1 LQAAE
6 GASTSLEETSRAAR
20 AYAAEAQTQAAGP
33 TSMKI
38 AGTRALVTGASS
50 GIGAA
55 TARALAVRGASV
67 ILVARNTERLTTVT
81 TGIQVSGGRAAAYV
95 ADLAQPQEVS
105 RVARLVHEQH
115 GIPNIVVNN
124 AGAGRWLPIV
134 DTSADELAA
143 MVAVP
148 FLAAFNLTRE
158 FLPGMRQRGTG
169 HIVNVT
175 SVGSFLVWPN
185 AAAYIS
191 ARWAMRGFNEA
202 LRAEVHGS
210 RIGVSLVGFAQV
222 SSSFW
227 EHNPGSWERLP
238 APAHRM
244 RTLTPD
250 EAAAAVVEAIEREKR
265 LLLRPRMIYLLR
277 VLNTVLPR
285 GTERQMW
292 R

>member
-1 LQAAE
+1 
-6 GASTSLEETSRAAR
+6 
-20 AYAAEAQTQAAGP
+20 
-33 TSMKI
+33 MKI
-38 AGTRALVTGASS
+38 DGTRALVTGASS

-55 TARALAVRGASV
+55 TARALAARGASV
-67 ILVARNTERLTTVT
+67 ILVARNMERLTAVA
-81 TGIQVSGGRAAAYV
+81 TGIKAAGGDAEAYA
-95 ADLAQPQEVS
+95 ADLAQAQEVS
-105 RVARLVHEQH
+105 RTAGLVRERH
-115 GIPNIVVNN
+115 GVPDILVNN

-134 DTSADELAA
+134 DTNAEELAA
-143 MVAVP
+143 MLAVP

-158 FLPGMRQRGTG
+158 FLPGMRRRGTG

-175 SVGSFLVWPN
+175 SIGAFLVWPS
-185 AAAYIS
+185 AAGYIA

-202 LRAEVHGS
+202 LRAEVYGS

-238 APAHRM
+238 AAAHRL

-250 EAAAAVVEAIEREKR
+250 DAAAEIVEAIERER
-265 LLLRPRMIYLLR
+265 RVVLRPRMIYLLR
-277 VLNTVLPR
+277 LLNTLLPR